1 MYRDGNQM
9 AAQIG
14 PDWVQGIAGFGDT
27 VADALRDLAYS
38 FAELRYELRGNSV
51 GIEVAGEFI
60 EVTASPAQSP
70 ADVLLMLAGKIEA
83 RGYKE
88 SDFPE
93 PDWDRLA
100 NEERVIS
107 RNNRRN

>member
-1 MYRDGNQM
+1 MRRIAVYRDGSKM

-38 FAELRYELRGNSV
+38 FAEHNYELRGNSV
-51 GIEVAGEFI
+51 GIDVAGEFI
-60 EVTASPAQSP
+60 EVTASPGQSP
-70 ADVLLMLAGKIEA
+70 SDVLMTLAAAVEG
-83 RGYKE
+83 RGYEE

-93 PDWDRLA
+93 P
-100 NEERVIS
+100 
-107 RNNRRN
+107 